1 VVYNS
6 KPLGADDGSR
16 EIEAMMNFPQMCC
29 IRQHF
34 DGTRVADIRKAVPA
48 ELNRFS
54 WNQIRPGNRVAITA
68 GSRGIADI
76 AEILK
81 AVVDF
86 FKTLDAKPFIFPA
99 MGSHGG
105 ATAEGQT
112 AVLAQLGVTESYL
125 QTPILSSMDVQQIGS
140 TDDGIPVF
148 IDRHAWGA
156 DHIVVVNRIKCHTKF
171 KASIESGLMKMMAIG
186 MGKHTGAAY
195 YHKAAV
201 EYTFPKIIGD
211 AARLVLQQTPV
222 VCGIGILDNGYG
234 ETARVAAFKPEDIES
249 GEEKLLLQSKKMMAH
264 LPFNEI
270 DLLIVDEMG
279 KNISGVG
286 IDPNVTGRNRD
297 FVDVFDH
304 PVRIKRIFV
313 RDLTE
318 QSKGNAIGIGLVDLT
333 TKRLV
338 DKIDYDVTYKN
349 CITGISLEKGAV
361 PMNFETDRQA
371 IEVAL
376 DSIGLTSSQLSKIV
390 RIKNTLCLDI
400 VEVSEAYLDALH
412 PRDDVEILGNPEPM
426 QFDRQNNLLPLRYTA

>member
-1 VVYNS
+1 MIN
-6 KPLGADDGSR
+6 L
-16 EIEAMMNFPQMCC
+16 PQICR

-34 DGTRVADIRKAVPA
+34 DGTRVSDIRKAVLA

-54 WNQIRPGNRVAITA
+54 WDQIRPDSRVAITA
-68 GSRGIADI
+68 GSRGIANI

-81 AVVDF
+81 TVVDF
-86 FKTLDAKPFIFPA
+86 FKSLEAKPFIFPA

-112 AVLAQLGVTESYL
+112 AVLAQLGVTDAYL
-125 QTPILSSMDVQQIGS
+125 QAPILTSMDVQQIGA
-140 TDDGIPVF
+140 TDDGVPVF
-148 IDRHAWGA
+148 LDRHARGA

-186 MGKHTGAAY
+186 MGKHKGAAY

-201 EYTFPKIIGD
+201 AYTFPKIIRD
-211 AARLVLQQTPV
+211 AARIVLQQTPV
-222 VCGIGILDNGYG
+222 VCGIGIIENGYG
-234 ETARVAAFKPEDIES
+234 ETARIAAFKPENMES
-249 GEEKLLLQSKKMMAH
+249 GEEKLLSQSKKMMAH
-264 LPFNEI
+264 LPFDDI

-297 FVDVFDH
+297 FVEVFDH
-304 PVRIKRIFV
+304 PVRIKRVFV

-318 QSKGNAIGIGLVDLT
+318 QSKGNAIGIGLADLT

-361 PMNFETDRQA
+361 PMYFQNDRQA

-376 DSIGLTSSQLSKIV
+376 DSIGLTSSQMSKVV
-390 RIKNTLCLDI
+390 RIKNTLRLDI
-400 VEVSEAYLDALH
+400 VGVSEAYLDELH
-412 PRDDVEILGNPEPM
+412 QRNDVEILGDPEPM
-426 QFDRQNNLLPLRYTA
+426 QFDRHNNLLPL

>member
-1 VVYNS
+1 MRVGGHVQ
-6 KPLGADDGSR
+6 KRPLR
-16 EIEAMMNFPQMCC
+16 VTNFEPFKTMINLPQICR

-34 DGTRVADIRKAVPA
+34 DGTRVSDIRKAVLA

-54 WNQIRPGNRVAITA
+54 WDQIRPDSRVAITA
-68 GSRGIADI
+68 GSRGIANI

-81 AVVDF
+81 TVVDF
-86 FKTLDAKPFIFPA
+86 FKSLDAKPFIFPA

-112 AVLAQLGVTESYL
+112 AVLAQVGVTDAYL
-125 QTPILSSMDVQQIGS
+125 QAPILSSMEVQQIGA
-140 TDDGIPVF
+140 TDDGVPVF
-148 IDRHAWGA
+148 LDRHARGA

-186 MGKHTGAAY
+186 MGKHKGAAY

-201 EYTFPKIIGD
+201 AYTFPKIIRD
-211 AARLVLQQTPV
+211 AARIVLQQTPV
-222 VCGIGILDNGYG
+222 VCGIGIIENGYG
-234 ETARVAAFKPEDIES
+234 ETARIAAFKPENIES
-249 GEEKLLLQSKKMMAH
+249 GEEKLLSQSKKMMAH
-264 LPFNEI
+264 LPFNDI

-297 FVDVFDH
+297 FVEVFDH
-304 PVRIKRIFV
+304 PVRIKRVFV

-318 QSKGNAIGIGLVDLT
+318 QSKGNAIGIGLADLT
-333 TKRLV
+333 TQRLV

-361 PMNFETDRQA
+361 PMYFENDRQA

-376 DSIGLTSSQLSKIV
+376 DSIGLTSSQKSKVV
-390 RIKNTLCLDI
+390 RIKNTLRLDI
-400 VEVSEAYLDALH
+400 VGVSEAYLDELH
-412 PRDDVEILGNPEPM
+412 QRNDVEILGDPEPM
-426 QFDRQNNLLPLRYTA
+426 QFDRHNNLLPL

>member
-1 VVYNS
+1 MRLGGHVQ
-6 KPLGADDGSR
+6 KRPLR
-16 EIEAMMNFPQMCC
+16 VTNFEPFKTMINLPQICR

-34 DGTRVADIRKAVPA
+34 DGTRVSDIRKAVLA

-54 WNQIRPGNRVAITA
+54 WDQIRPDSRVAITA
-68 GSRGIADI
+68 GSRGIANI

-81 AVVDF
+81 TVVDF
-86 FKTLDAKPFIFPA
+86 FKSLDAKPFIFPA

-112 AVLAQLGVTESYL
+112 AVLAQLGVTDAYL
-125 QTPILSSMDVQQIGS
+125 QAPILSSMDVQQIGA
-140 TDDGIPVF
+140 TDDGVPVF
-148 IDRHAWGA
+148 LDRHARGA

-186 MGKHTGAAY
+186 MGKHKGAAY

-201 EYTFPKIIGD
+201 AYTFPKIIRD
-211 AARLVLQQTPV
+211 AARIVLQQTPV
-222 VCGIGILDNGYG
+222 VCGIGIIENGYG
-234 ETARVAAFKPEDIES
+234 ETARIAAFKPENIES
-249 GEEKLLLQSKKMMAH
+249 GEEKLLSQSKKMMAH
-264 LPFNEI
+264 LPFNDI

-297 FVDVFDH
+297 FVEVFDH
-304 PVRIKRIFV
+304 PVRIKRVFV

-318 QSKGNAIGIGLVDLT
+318 QSKGNAIGIGLADLT

-361 PMNFETDRQA
+361 NDRQA

-376 DSIGLTSSQLSKIV
+376 DSIGLTSSPKSKVV
-390 RIKNTLCLDI
+390 RIKNTLRLDI
-400 VEVSEAYLDALH
+400 VAVSEAYLDELH
-412 PRDDVEILGNPEPM
+412 QRNDVEILGDPEPM
-426 QFDRQNNLLPLRYTA
+426 QFDRLNNLLPL

>member
-1 VVYNS
+1 MRLGGHVQMR
-6 KPLGADDGSR
+6 PLR
-16 EIEAMMNFPQMCC
+16 VTNFEPFKTMINLPQICR

-34 DGTRVADIRKAVPA
+34 DGTRVSDIRKAVLA

-54 WNQIRPGNRVAITA
+54 WDQIRPDSRVAITA
-68 GSRGIADI
+68 GSRGIANI

-81 AVVDF
+81 TVVDF
-86 FKTLDAKPFIFPA
+86 FKSLDAKPFIFPA

-112 AVLAQLGVTESYL
+112 AVLAQLGVTDAYL
-125 QTPILSSMDVQQIGS
+125 QAPILSSMDVQQIGA
-140 TDDGIPVF
+140 TDDGVPVF
-148 IDRHAWGA
+148 LDRHARGA

-186 MGKHTGAAY
+186 MGKHKGAAY

-201 EYTFPKIIGD
+201 AYTFPKIIRD
-211 AARLVLQQTPV
+211 AAHIVLQQTPV
-222 VCGIGILDNGYG
+222 VCGIGIIENGYG
-234 ETARVAAFKPEDIES
+234 ETARIAAFKPENIES
-249 GEEKLLLQSKKMMAH
+249 GEEKLLSQSKKMMAH
-264 LPFNEI
+264 LPFDDI

-297 FVDVFDH
+297 FVEVFDH
-304 PVRIKRIFV
+304 PVRIKRVFV

-318 QSKGNAIGIGLVDLT
+318 QSKGNAIGIGLADLT

-361 PMNFETDRQA
+361 PMYFENDRQA

-376 DSIGLTSSQLSKIV
+376 DSIGLTSSPKSKVV
-390 RIKNTLCLDI
+390 RIKNTLRLDI
-400 VEVSEAYLDALH
+400 VGVSEAYLDELH
-412 PRDDVEILGNPEPM
+412 QRNDVEILGDPEPM
-426 QFDRQNNLLPLRYTA
+426 QFDRHNNLLPL